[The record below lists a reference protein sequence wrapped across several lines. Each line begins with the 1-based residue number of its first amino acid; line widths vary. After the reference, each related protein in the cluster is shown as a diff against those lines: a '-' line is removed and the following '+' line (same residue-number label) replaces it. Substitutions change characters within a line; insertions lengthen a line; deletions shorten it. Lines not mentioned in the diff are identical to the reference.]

1 MSELTMK
8 QLEQDQMADKYD
20 LPNGWTCYGCGDE
33 YMSQK
38 KLVYTGGG
46 TFCDDC
52 WNDPNNNLEE
62 LILNS
67 EIKGE

>member
-1 MSELTMK
+1 
-8 QLEQDQMADKYD
+8 MAKYD
-20 LPNGWTCYGCGDE
+20 LPDGWTCCGCGDE

-38 KLVYTGGG
+38 KLVYTDGG

-52 WNDPNNNLEE
+52 WNDPDNNLEE
-62 LILNS
+62 FILNS